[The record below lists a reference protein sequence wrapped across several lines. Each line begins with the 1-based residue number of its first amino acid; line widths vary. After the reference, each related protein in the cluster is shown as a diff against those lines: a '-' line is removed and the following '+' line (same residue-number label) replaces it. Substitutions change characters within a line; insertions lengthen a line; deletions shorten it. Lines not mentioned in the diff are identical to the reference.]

1 MAAPLARKEEIFSK
15 PSVLS
20 RIEELSS
27 RGLSEIEIIDTLRKE
42 GYSPDEIDKG
52 LTEALKIGATQVRA
66 PPLPRPKE
74 EPKKLPPPPPEP
86 PKLPASLPA
95 PLELPSEPMPQVP
108 EVSVQQDYFYPEYS
122 TEDYIDYMVKEK
134 TEEINKKINEFML
147 KQKELEAKLASLHE
161 RLSEVSQVKATE
173 QQLIGTKIDSL
184 KDLIV
189 EMNARLE
196 SLEKAFK
203 ETLPALIES
212 IRALSELTQKLKA

>member
-1 MAAPLARKEEIFSK
+1 MPVPLTKKEEVLPK

-52 LTEALKIGATQVRA
+52 LTEALKFSATQPKA
-66 PPLPRPKE
+66 PPLPKPKE
-74 EPKKLPPPPPEP
+74 EPKKLPSPPEP

-95 PLELPSEPMPQVP
+95 PLELPSEPMPQIP
-108 EVSVQQDYFYPEYS
+108 EISVQQDYFYPEYT
-122 TEDYIDYMVKEK
+122 TEEYIDYMIKEK
-134 TEEINKKINEFML
+134 TEELNRKISEFML
-147 KQKELEAKLASLHE
+147 KQKELEAKILSLHE
-161 RLSEVSQVKATE
+161 KLSEVSQTKVTE

-184 KDLIV
+184 REIIE
-189 EMNARLE
+189 EMNIRLE

-212 IRALSELTQKLKA
+212 IRTLSELTQKLKG

>member
-1 MAAPLARKEEIFSK
+1 MAVPLKKEEVFSK

-52 LTEALKIGATQVRA
+52 LTEALKIGATQLRA
-66 PPLPRPKE
+66 PPLPKPKE
-74 EPKKLPPPPPEP
+74 EPKKLPPPPEP

-108 EVSVQQDYFYPEYS
+108 EVSVQQDYFYPEYT
-122 TEDYIDYMVKEK
+122 TEEYIDYMVKEK
-134 TEEINKKINEFML
+134 TDEISKKINEFML
-147 KQKELEAKLASLHE
+147 KQKELEAKIASLHE
-161 RLSEVSQVKATE
+161 RLSEVSQVKASE
-173 QQLIGTKIDSL
+173 QQLVGTKIDSL
-184 KDLIV
+184 KDLVV

-212 IRALSELTQKLKA
+212 IRALSELTQKLRP

>member
-1 MAAPLARKEEIFSK
+1 MPVPLVKKEETLPK

-52 LTEALKIGATQVRA
+52 LTEALKKGVTALRA
-66 PPLPRPKE
+66 PPLPKE

-108 EVSVQQDYFYPEYS
+108 EFSVQQDYFYPEYS
-122 TEDYIDYMVKEK
+122 TEEYIDYVVKEK

-147 KQKELEAKLASLHE
+147 KQKELESKILSLHE
-161 RLSEVSQVKATE
+161 KLSEVSQAKASE

-184 KDLIV
+184 KDLIE
-189 EMNARLE
+189 EMNVRLE

-212 IRALSELTQKLKA
+212 IRALSELTQRLKS

>member
-1 MAAPLARKEEIFSK
+1 MPVPLVKREEILPR
-15 PSVLS
+15 PSVLN

-52 LTEALKIGATQVRA
+52 LTEALKTGATEIRA
-66 PPLPRPKE
+66 LPPKPKE

-95 PLELPSEPMPQVP
+95 PLELPSQSMPQVP
-108 EVSVQQDYFYPEYS
+108 EVSVQQDYFYPEYT
-122 TEDYIDYMVKEK
+122 TEEYIDYMVKEK

-147 KQKELEAKLASLHE
+147 KQKELEAKILSLHE
-161 RLSEVSQVKATE
+161 KLSEVSQVKTSE
-173 QQLIGTKIDSL
+173 QQLIETKIDSL
-184 KDLIV
+184 KDLV
-189 EMNARLE
+189 EEMNARLE

-212 IRALSELTQKLKA
+212 IRALSELTQRLKG

>member
-1 MAAPLARKEEIFSK
+1 MPVPLKKEEVFSK

-52 LTEALKIGATQVRA
+52 LTEALKIGATQLRA
-66 PPLPRPKE
+66 PPLPKPKE
-74 EPKKLPPPPPEP
+74 EPKKLPPPPEP

-108 EVSVQQDYFYPEYS
+108 EVSVQQDYFYPEYT
-122 TEDYIDYMVKEK
+122 TEEYIDYMVKEK
-134 TEEINKKINEFML
+134 TDEISKKINEFML
-147 KQKELEAKLASLHE
+147 KQKELEAKIASLHE
-161 RLSEVSQVKATE
+161 RLSEVSQVKASE
-173 QQLIGTKIDSL
+173 QQLVGTKIDSL
-184 KDLIV
+184 KDLVV

-212 IRALSELTQKLKA
+212 IRALSELTQKLRP